1 MAFIASKTYIN
12 LESYLSLPGVTAFY
26 TCIGL
31 FGLVVGYFII
41 PETENRSLEDIEL
54 HFSNNALKLTDRK
67 IQIDAIGKDVSSY
80 PGKPPSVIFDM
91 ISNDRAKHRDTG
103 KNAGIYN
110 ESFTGRE
117 EEQIA

>member
-12 LESYLSLPGVTAFY
+12 LESYLSLPGVSAFY
-26 TCIGL
+26 ACIGL

-67 IQIDAIGKDVSSY
+67 IQIYAIGKDVSSF
-80 PGKPPSVIFDM
+80 PGKPPSIIFDM
-91 ISNDRAKHRDTG
+91 ISVDRTKHRDTG
-103 KNAGIYN
+103 KNTGICN
-110 ESFTGRE
+110 EAYTGRSVE
-117 EEQIA
+117 MIA